1 MQGLQNDKC
10 IPLGHTS
17 RFHPFIMVQKYVTK
31 RVFGAHGTLYVSVK
45 DEQFFYF
52 YIIIKTILLRKCF
65 EYVHPITRD

>member
-45 DEQFFYF
+45 DEQFFIF
-52 YIIIKTILLRKCF
+52 I
-65 EYVHPITRD
+65 